1 MAVNLAAPLAWKT
14 ATPDE
19 SAMLADLQ
27 ANILKGHGRNHT
39 ANLFLRFDTAKIP
52 AVKTFLHRLGHDVTS
67 ARQQL
72 EDAQKFKLSAVPGPM
87 TVCFC
92 LTFSGYQALGV
103 PPAKF
108 PSDAKWHAGMAASQ
122 AALKDSAPSTWDL
135 FSAGPIHALLLLA
148 DTTAE
153 KVSKEVARLAGDG
166 SAVDPGILAR
176 HGISIAGDV
185 RGIARRNSKGEG
197 IENFGY
203 VDGRSQP
210 LLLVEDIDEE
220 PGSGANWNPAFPLS
234 QVLIHDPGNPSPNA
248 FGSYFVFRK
257 LEQNTQLF
265 GQLEDQ
271 LSTQLGLKTVAG
283 GSAPERG
290 GALAVGRFEDG
301 TPVVLTGGDGVGP
314 HSNDF
319 NYASDAAPGV
329 HCPVRGHIRKT
340 NPRDG
345 SERPRIMARRGITY
359 GERKI
364 DPDTKQFLDADTLTG
379 GVGLLFAAF
388 MHDIAGMFEFTQAT
402 WANNVSF
409 PIANAGIDPVI
420 GQGTNPLGAIGWK
433 DGWGTGATTNFDF
446 KGAVTLQGGEYFY
459 AMSLIL
465 LINV

>member
-1 MAVNLAAPLAWKT
+1 MPVNLGAPLAWKT
-14 ATPDE
+14 ANTDE

-27 ANILKGHGRNHT
+27 ANILKGHGRDHT
-39 ANLFLRFDTAKIP
+39 ANLFLRFDTTKIP

-67 ARQQL
+67 ARTQL
-72 EDAQKFKLSAVPGPM
+72 EDTEKFKLSAVPGPM
-87 TVCFC
+87 TVCFY
-92 LTFSGYQALGV
+92 LTFKGYTALGV
-103 PPAKF
+103 PLPKT
-108 PSDAKWHAGMAASQ
+108 PSDPKWHAGMAASQ
-122 AALKDSAPSTWDL
+122 LALTDPASATWDL
-135 FSAGPIHALLLLA
+135 FAPGAVHALLLLA
-148 DTTAE
+148 DTTAD
-153 KVSKEVARLAGDG
+153 KVSNEVARLAGQG
-166 SAVDPGILAR
+166 TAVDPGILAH
-176 HGISIAGDV
+176 HGISIVGDI
-185 RGIARRNSKGEG
+185 RGIARRNSKGDG

-220 PGSGANWNPAFPLS
+220 PGTGASWNPAFPLS
-234 QVLIHDPGNPSPNA
+234 QVLIPDPGNPAPNA

-257 LEQNTQLF
+257 LEQNTKLF
-265 GQLEDQ
+265 GVMEDK
-271 LSTQLGLKTVAG
+271 LSTLLGLKTPTG

-301 TPVVLTGGDGVGP
+301 TPVVLTGADGVGP

-319 NYASDAAPGV
+319 NYASDPPPGI

-359 GERKI
+359 GDRKI

-388 MHDIAGMFEFTQAT
+388 MHDIASMFEFTQAT
-402 WANNVSF
+402 WANNVNF
-409 PIANAGIDPVI
+409 PIGNAGLDPVI
-420 GQGTNPLGAIGWK
+420 GQGTNPAAAIGWK

-446 KGAVTLQGGEYFY
+446 KGAVTLKGGDYFY
-459 AMSLIL
+459 APPRSFLST
-465 LINV
+465 V